1 MRNKR
6 IRLAALAAALALVL
20 AGCSLAQPERQEKQ
34 ADRFVGVFLVC
45 TADGVWD
52 ALTGNPNLVEYG
64 QEELT
69 AEGLGSFTV
78 PREVLI
84 AQYDPEER
92 TYTFPGLEGWALFTY
107 TREDEDG
114 SYIASC
120 SDMAEGNFATEV
132 TDQGTSETMEGTIY
146 YGPPADAGAD
156 WDPYDDFYGI
166 WHAYQVYQ
174 APDGTVYTDGSG
186 NSYSGG
192 GSMGFTREETYTSTV
207 NGETSA
213 DTVSVTVN
221 IELAPRIERLV
232 VSQFG
237 PDNTLL
243 RSQELPL
250 GVDLEPMTCGADA
263 AWALVEAYNQDG
275 TVERTAYTLPGPDGE
290 PIYHSLVI
298 LDDQGMG
305 TSATLEISQ
314 ARQ

>member
-114 SYIASC
+114 PYVASC

-146 YGPPADAGAD
+146 YGPPAGAGAD
-156 WDPYDDFYGI
+156 WDAYDDFCGI

-192 GSMGFTREETYTSTV
+192 GSMSFTREESCSSTV
-207 NGETSA
+207 NGETVA
-213 DTVSVTVN
+213 DTVSVKVN

-232 VSQFG
+232 VSQFSA
-237 PDNTLL
+237 DNTLL

-250 GVDLEPMTCGADA
+250 GADLEPVVCGADA
-263 AWALVEAYNQDG
+263 AWALVGAYNQNG
-275 TVERTAYTLPGPDGE
+275 TVERTAYTLPDPDGE
-290 PIYHSLVI
+290 PIYHPVVI

-305 TSATLEISQ
+305 TSTTLEISQ

>member
-20 AGCSLAQPERQEKQ
+20 AGCSLAQPERQENQ

-114 SYIASC
+114 PYIASC
-120 SDMAEGNFATEV
+120 SDMAE
-132 TDQGTSETMEGTIY
+132 TSLVQEAHDEGT
-146 YGPPADAGAD
+146 
-156 WDPYDDFYGI
+156 
-166 WHAYQVYQ
+166 
-174 APDGTVYTDGSG
+174 
-186 NSYSGG
+186 
-192 GSMGFTREETYTSTV
+192 
-207 NGETSA
+207 TSA
-213 DTVSVTVN
+213 LEGT
-221 IELAPRIERLV
+221 ERCQIIAGSKSLKHFL
-232 VSQFG
+232 SQ
-237 PDNTLL
+237 
-243 RSQELPL
+243 Q
-250 GVDLEPMTCGADA
+250 
-263 AWALVEAYNQDG
+263 Y
-275 TVERTAYTLPGPDGE
+275 
-290 PIYHSLVI
+290 
-298 LDDQGMG
+298 
-305 TSATLEISQ
+305 
-314 ARQ
+314 

>member
-1 MRNKR
+1 M
-6 IRLAALAAALALVL
+6 AET
-20 AGCSLAQPERQEKQ
+20 SLAQEAHDE
-34 ADRFVGVFLVC
+34 G
-45 TADGVWD
+45 TTS
-52 ALTGNPNLVEYG
+52 AL
-64 QEELT
+64 
-69 AEGLGSFTV
+69 
-78 PREVLI
+78 
-84 AQYDPEER
+84 
-92 TYTFPGLEGWALFTY
+92 
-107 TREDEDG
+107 
-114 SYIASC
+114 
-120 SDMAEGNFATEV
+120 
-132 TDQGTSETMEGTIY
+132 EGTIY
-146 YGPPADAGAD
+146 YGPPADVGAD

-174 APDGTVYTDGSG
+174 APNGTVYIDGSG

-192 GSMGFTREETYTSTV
+192 GGMGFTHEETYTSTV

-213 DTVSVTVN
+213 DTVSVTVH

-250 GVDLEPMTCGADA
+250 GVDLEPMACGADA
-263 AWALVEAYNQDG
+263 AWALVEAYNQNG
-275 TVERTAYTLPGPDGE
+275 TVERTAYTLPDPDGE

-305 TSATLEISQ
+305 TSTTLEISQ

>member
-20 AGCSLAQPERQEKQ
+20 AGCSLAQPERQENQ

-92 TYTFPGLEGWALFTY
+92 TYTFPGLEGWALFIY

-114 SYIASC
+114 PYIASC
-120 SDMAEGNFATEV
+120 SDMAETSLAQEAH
-132 TDQGTSETMEGTIY
+132 DEGTTSALEGTIY

-174 APDGTVYTDGSG
+174 APDGTVYIDGSG

-192 GSMGFTREETYTSTV
+192 GGMGFTHEETCTSTV
-207 NGETSA
+207 NGETVRRHRLRDGPHRA
-213 DTVSVTVN
+213 G
-221 IELAPRIERLV
+221 AP
-232 VSQFG
+232 
-237 PDNTLL
+237 D
-243 RSQELPL
+243 
-250 GVDLEPMTCGADA
+250 
-263 AWALVEAYNQDG
+263 
-275 TVERTAYTLPGPDGE
+275 
-290 PIYHSLVI
+290 
-298 LDDQGMG
+298 
-305 TSATLEISQ
+305 
-314 ARQ
+314 

>member
-6 IRLAALAAALALVL
+6 IRLAALMAALALAL
-20 AGCSLAQPERQEKQ
+20 AGCSLARPERQENQ
-34 ADRFVGVFLVC
+34 ADRFVGVYVVC
-45 TADGVWD
+45 AADGTWD
-52 ALTGNPNLVEYG
+52 AFTSNPNTVEFG
-64 QEELT
+64 EEELT
-69 AEGLGSFTV
+69 AEGFGSFTV

-92 TYTFPGLEGWALFTY
+92 TYTFPGLEGWALFTF
-107 TREDEDG
+107 TGVDETG
-114 SYIASC
+114 PYSGTV

-156 WDPYDDFYGI
+156 WDSYDNFHGI

-192 GSMGFTREETYTSTV
+192 GSMGFTREESYTSTV

-221 IELAPRIERLV
+221 IELVPRLERLV

-237 PDNTLL
+237 ADNALL

-250 GVDLEPMTCGADA
+250 GADLEPVACGADA
-263 AWALVEAYNQDG
+263 AWALVEAYHSDG

-290 PIYHSLVI
+290 PICHPVVI

>member
-1 MRNKR
+1 MRSKR

-107 TREDEDG
+107 TREDEDR
-114 SYIASC
+114 SYVASC
-120 SDMAEGNFATEV
+120 SDMAETSLAQEAH
-132 TDQGTSETMEGTIY
+132 DEGTTSALEGTIY

-174 APDGTVYTDGSG
+174 APDGTVYIDGSG

-192 GSMGFTREETYTSTV
+192 GSMGFTHEESCSSTV
-207 NGETSA
+207 NGETVA
-213 DTVSVTVN
+213 DTVSVKVN

-237 PDNTLL
+237 ADNTLL

-250 GVDLEPMTCGADA
+250 GVDLEPMACGADA
-263 AWALVEAYNQDG
+263 AWALVEAYNQNG
-275 TVERTAYTLPGPDGE
+275 TVERTAYTLPDPEGE
-290 PIYHSLVI
+290 PIYHPVVI

-305 TSATLEISQ
+305 TSTTLEISQ